1 MRKILAS
8 ILIFASCIQLSAC
21 ATSGK
26 DDIKGPNPVVTF
38 YLQNC
43 SSVKGTGYLVLAFHC
58 FNKNSFYVG
67 NTSSGKISNVMIGGT
82 YDLKGMDE
90 MQWFDKKSLMVSL
103 NHVLDRDLSATGE
116 ENNTRIQ
123 MNTYWTFS
131 DSKKE
136 KLKAIGVIPV
146 DDWKEV
152 FPFSQDQKQVS
163 AMIAKIT
170 QADNSTYL
178 IHRKPAK

>member
-1 MRKILAS
+1 M
-8 ILIFASCIQLSAC
+8 
-21 ATSGK
+21 
-26 DDIKGPNPVVTF
+26 
-38 YLQNC
+38 
-43 SSVKGTGYLVLAFHC
+43 
-58 FNKNSFYVG
+58 G
-67 NTSSGKISNVMIGGT
+67 NTSSGKIANVMIGGT
-82 YDLKGMDE
+82 YDLQGMSE

-103 NHVLDRDLSATGE
+103 NHALDRDLSATGE

-123 MNTYWTFS
+123 MNAYWTFS

-163 AMIAKIT
+163 ALIAKIT

-178 IHRKPAK
+178 NHRKPAK